1 MTDAEIFG
9 KELYVLLLD
18 DGRDFVYLA
27 LEFVQLIFRQS
38 SINEQHLSLLIY
50 IGPFMSFDNEGWTIL
65 LIVVYDI
72 MLSWL

>member
-9 KELYVLLLD
+9 KELYVVLLD
-18 DGRDFVYLA
+18 DGRDFVYLV

-50 IGPFMSFDNEGWTIL
+50 IGPFKSFDNEGWRTIL
-65 LIVVYDI
+65 LIVVCHMI
-72 MLSWL
+72 